1 MNTKLKDDLWEI
13 LNELTPMSEKEFE
26 KSYKL
31 FKPVRFSKGDYFVR
45 CGEVCRQIAFIGEGV
60 LRTYYINDKGD
71 EITICFCSEKRF
83 TTSFKSLITQQPS
96 QLNIQALEATQIITL
111 AYKDLQKLYVESK
124 SWQTIGRLLAE
135 REYLS
140 MESYAV
146 ALNRETA
153 KEKYTRLLKE
163 QPQVIQRA
171 PVQQIASYLGITRET
186 LSRIR
191 RQIAN

>member
-1 MNTKLKDDLWEI
+1 MNERFKTNLREV
-13 LNELTPMSEKEFE
+13 LNGLAPVSNREFE
-26 KSYKL
+26 RSYRL
-31 FKPVRFSKGDYFVR
+31 FKPLQYDKGDFFIKA
-45 CGEVCRQIAFIGEGV
+45 GDVCRQIAFIGKGV
-60 LRTYYINDKGD
+60 LRTYYLNDKGD

-83 TTSFKSLITQQPS
+83 TTSFKSLITQLPS
-96 QLNIQALEATQIITL
+96 QLNIQAIEPTEVVALTYQ
-111 AYKDLQKLYVESK
+111 DLQKLYAESK

-135 REYLS
+135 REYLN

-163 QPQVIQRA
+163 QPQVVQRA
-171 PVQQIASYLGITRET
+171 PVQQIASYLGVTRET

-191 RQIAN
+191 RQVAN